1 MLIAMEQL
9 QIWLKNRESGGNAK
23 FGSMFLTPLCRPL
36 WGWMLG
42 WADVLFDPAADDEA
56 EITMTDCLWPNFN

>member
-1 MLIAMEQL
+1 MEQL

-23 FGSMFLTPLCRPL
+23 FGSMFLTPLC
-36 WGWMLG
+36 GWMLG